1 MYQTLDFPFMLFYVE
16 GYLRR
21 DVKEPYYDMLLLENY
36 IKTIEYSI
44 KPFVFTKSKIL
55 FAGMSSKLGL
65 HFTISY
71 QSAAKINKNL

>member
-16 GYLRR
+16 GNLLR
-21 DVKEPYYDMLLLENY
+21 DVKEPYYDMLLLGNY

-55 FAGMSSKLGL
+55 FADIYIHYILLGV
-65 HFTISY
+65 FFRS
-71 QSAAKINKNL
+71 QF